1 MGNFLRGPDFF
12 YSLRFLRL
20 LTMPWEKTGAFK
32 AGIVDKNGKKIK
44 KPETPDEKANYNT
57 FHKLVY
63 NIRRLLA
70 KVPLGKSTIARY
82 GAALF
87 LIKDH
92 LKLSD
97 KQIAKVLHEVTGVD
111 ITQEQLDETTN
122 QWYLCEGSEKI
133 QKGNYALTRDIALP
147 TTGDILANEGS
158 TVSIAEHEPV
168 GSIFGIPVF
177 EALHLKTKRNI
188 YIIQEDICRI

>member
-1 MGNFLRGPDFF
+1 MGFLRGPDFL

-32 AGIVDKNGKKIK
+32 AGIIDKNGKKLK
-44 KPETPDEKANYNT
+44 KPETTAEKSSYNT
-57 FHKLVY
+57 FHKLVF
-63 NIRRLLA
+63 NIRRLLG

-97 KQIAKVLHEVTGVD
+97 EQIAKVLHEATGVD
-111 ITQEQLDETTN
+111 ITQESLEESTN
-122 QWYLCEGSEKI
+122 RWYLCEESEKI
-133 QKGNYALTRDIALP
+133 QKGNYALTRNIALP

-158 TVSIAEHEPV
+158 TVFITEHDSV

-177 EALHLKTKRNI
+177 KAHHLKTNRDI

>member
-1 MGNFLRGPDFF
+1 MGFLKGPDFF

-32 AGIVDKNGKKIK
+32 AGIIDKNGKKLK
-44 KPETPDEKANYNT
+44 KPETTAEKSNYNT
-57 FHKLVY
+57 FHKLVF
-63 NIRRLLA
+63 NLRRLLA

-97 KQIAKVLHEVTGVD
+97 EQIAKALYEATGVD
-111 ITQEQLDETTN
+111 ITQESLEESTN
-122 QWYLCEGSEKI
+122 RWYLCEESEKI
-133 QKGNYALTRDIALP
+133 QKGNYALTRNIALP

-158 TVSIAEHEPV
+158 TVFITEHDSV

-177 EALHLKTKRNI
+177 KAHHLKTNRDI